1 VIINESAVEILG
13 WEVNEEVLGRKIIY
27 PGANDPFEIIGI
39 AKDFNYWSLQAAI
52 EPLALFH
59 INNPVMGFYGNMFV
73 AVRVE
78 NSGFGETLNRIRQQ
92 WESRNPGVAFSY
104 EFTDDAFASGFQS
117 TEHFGKS
124 IAVFAGLA
132 LFIACL
138 GLLGMI
144 IYVVEQRTKE
154 IGIRK
159 VLGSNTIQVVVLIS
173 KRFVWLVAISL
184 VVSIPAT
191 LWVMNM
197 WLEDFQYR
205 ITISPWIF
213 VVSGLISVIF
223 ALGIVGVQSFKAAIM
238 NPAKILREE

>member
-1 VIINESAVEILG
+1 
-13 WEVNEEVLGRKIIY
+13 
-27 PGANDPFEIIGI
+27 
-39 AKDFNYWSLQAAI
+39 
-52 EPLALFH
+52 
-59 INNPVMGFYGNMFV
+59 
-73 AVRVE
+73 
-78 NSGFGETLNRIRQQ
+78 
-92 WESRNPGVAFSY
+92 
-104 EFTDDAFASGFQS
+104 
-117 TEHFGKS
+117 
-124 IAVFAGLA
+124 
-132 LFIACL
+132 
-138 GLLGMI
+138 MI

-159 VLGSNTIQVVVLIS
+159 VLGSNTMQVVMLIS
-173 KRFVWLVAISL
+173 KRFVSLIAISL